1 MSNAVWE
8 RIHQVL
14 GNIVR
19 TFNISAQTYVDE
31 DEPWTGILAAAEFA
45 IIPKKNR

>member
-1 MSNAVWE
+1 MGKDSPGS
-8 RIHQVL
+8 RKHS
-14 GNIVR
+14 
-19 TFNISAQTYVDE
+19 TDFNISAQTYVDE